1 MTNNNLNNSID
12 IYLQEIYRKLHISDE
27 EKKAFLRYLKS
38 DIYQFREDNPNI
50 TMADIYERFGTPD
63 EVAENYYESIDT
75 EDIQK
80 KLSNKRLNRSA
91 ILLAVFLIAVI
102 AVIWILLAVTYEEA
116 ELIDTTT
123 DYYYNNYQ
131 DFNDTLNN

>member
-12 IYLQEIYRKLHISDE
+12 IYLQEIYKKLHISDK